1 MEAIT
6 KFVKKYWAWI
16 GVAVVLIVIGIVM
29 YRQRQARLKR
39 EAEEAEKK
47 GANSSVNT
55 TKKSNEATFPLRP
68 YDLVGEYSLEKGSMG
83 NQIKVLQGLI
93 NKADAYTEKLD
104 EDGKYGSKTLAAF
117 RSVWSNMMAG
127 NGTIAEA
134 QYNQIIEKSY
144 IK

>member
-1 MEAIT
+1 MENVK
-6 KFVKKYWAWI
+6 KFVKRYWIWI
-16 GVAVVLIVIGIVM
+16 GVAVVLIVIGVIM

-47 GANSSVNT
+47 GTNSVNT

-117 RSVWSNMMAG
+117 KSVWSNLMAG
-127 NGTIAEA
+127 NGTITEA